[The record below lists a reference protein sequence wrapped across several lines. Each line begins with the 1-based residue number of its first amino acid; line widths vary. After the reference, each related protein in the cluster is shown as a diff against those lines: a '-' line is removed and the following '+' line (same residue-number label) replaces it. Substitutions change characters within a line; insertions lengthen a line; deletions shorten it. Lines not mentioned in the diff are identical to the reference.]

1 MLPGRMIRYLVALL
15 VLFSASSA
23 HAWDVSLRLASEI
36 TFRGSSE
43 TSTAASRA
51 DRAQR
56 AYKNGGMGAQCATD
70 DDCSGYCDLGTCV
83 DPAAVARTPTA
94 PVPVPLP
101 GCADDQQCAPGY
113 ACQDQ
118 RCVER
123 TQPPLQQPVIIQ
135 QCSSGLQC
143 AQGQSC
149 VSGQCLSP
157 PPSPPSSSLQRKGSE
172 LYVRERA
179 VQLRQDLALGEG
191 PVISTLASLQGVSPA
206 KLGRAMRARRAELV
220 AVMGDGSDPTWPA
233 RFLVEVES
241 CVPRLRV
248 SSR

>member
-1 MLPGRMIRYLVALL
+1 MLRCLVAPL

-23 HAWDVSLRLASEI
+23 HAWDVSLRVASEI

-56 AYKNGGMGAQCATD
+56 AHKNGGMGAQCVTD
-70 DDCSGYCDLGTCV
+70 DDCSGYCDSGTCV
-83 DPAAVARTPTA
+83 DPAAVAQTPTA
-94 PVPVPLP
+94 PVPRLP
-101 GCADDQQCAPGY
+101 GCADDQQCALGY
-113 ACQDQ
+113 TCQDQ

-123 TQPPLQQPVIIQ
+123 TQPPLPQPAIIQ
-135 QCSSGLQC
+135 QCSSGLPC

-157 PPSPPSSSLQRKGSE
+157 PPSPPSSSLQRKGEE

-206 KLGRAMRARRAELV
+206 TLGRAMRAHRAALV
-220 AVMGDGSDPTWPA
+220 AVMGDGSDPTWPR
-233 RFLVEVES
+233 RFLLELEAS
-241 CVPRLRV
+241 CVPGLRV